1 MNKHPSNRILF
12 FKFILVGFFCM
23 GFNVYAQ
30 QLGFEWIRKY
40 QPYYKFKITQQGL
53 YRIDSAGLAASGI
66 SLINVDPKRFQVFRN
81 GIEQA
86 IFIKGQSDGV
96 FNSTDFLE
104 LVAEPNDGKL
114 DQELYRTPIEQ
125 PHNLRSLFSDTAYY
139 FLTVLPDTSVQTG
152 KRFLPFTDNDY
163 SSFTPEPY
171 YETEQFIAPQED
183 YYYGTFVP
191 ASTKYYLSEYGDAE
205 GMISS
210 LMGLGEQKNYTFKT
224 PNAANLQNAYLEI
237 KVVGSSD
244 FFLNDPN
251 LPNHH
256 IKVFVS
262 QNGIS
267 PVLVIDS
274 TFRGYGEHFWVRNLS
289 SGLIGDSTIIN
300 IQVVNDLS
308 VGSDFIGISY
318 IKLNYIRSNQAANKP
333 DIIWLKNP
341 VPAAKTLIQFNN
353 YSKSN
358 PLLLDLTNDRRV
370 EGFKSGNLFNALLPY
385 NSLRRQLLVVDETEI
400 LLFPALSPVVFPQI
414 NPGSNYEYL
423 IISHPLL
430 ANAALDYQTYRS
442 KKYNTLLTYSEDL
455 FDYYTYGNP
464 HPLAIRRFCRHLY
477 TVQSTKP
484 KFLMLLGRGYQNN
497 LIKTSAANFALN
509 LVPAIGVP
517 SSDNL
522 FTNGFEQNTGA
533 PSIATGRVPAAS
545 NQEAL
550 NYLDKV
556 KYYETNPDSIQIWRK
571 NYLHL
576 SGGDDINFQTQFR
589 NQLNSIAGFIKNK
602 PIGANINAYYKT
614 STAPVQPDLKGAL
627 VDKLNSGINLMTFY
641 GHGSLSVL
649 DMDFGSIGDLKTTN
663 RYTFYYFNGCNIGNA
678 SDVDP
683 LGSGLIY
690 GKDYLCAQSKGAI
703 GWLAHSNLTFT
714 NNLEIQMNRFYSQM
728 SGPGYGLPVGINLKN
743 ALEITSASN
752 DVFSRSHALQL
763 MYQGDPAI
771 VLYAPALADY
781 EIQDADLFISPAN
794 ATVQND
800 SLAIGV
806 IIKNLAKATGDTI
819 TIHCNRTLPD
829 NKTITYPGIKIT
841 APFYL
846 DTFYFWIRSL
856 NKTEIGENKFNI
868 QINRDHVAG
877 EINFGNNDATI
888 SYFIPGSG
896 IQALMP
902 YNYAIVNK
910 DTVEFIVQ
918 NNNLSASKVSCIFE
932 IDTSLN
938 FSPASSFFDSVEVT
952 GSSLISWKKK
962 IPVTDSM
969 VFYWRSRLNVPEKE
983 GGVWVTQSF
992 THIIDGPQGWR
1003 QSKYEQI
1010 KNVSARNFIQFN
1022 DSLQKIEF
1030 ADNELALGIENKRWD
1045 HSNMGVIIP
1054 YRLNAAVGAC
1064 IPGGV
1069 VVLVFEPFQVEFP
1082 YELPNYPFNCAY
1094 VQANKQSQSVRYY
1107 PFNTNTTQGET
1118 ELKRLIDSVPN
1129 GYIVAMFS
1137 RYETNIE
1144 NWNTN
1149 TKTLFQSIGS
1159 YKVAQVKSYHTA
1171 WAVIGKKGDLMGSA
1185 AEDTMY
1191 YPTTSSDT
1199 SFKVT
1204 KYFTFKWHQGDFTS
1218 ALAGPAKSYQ
1228 EAQIHLID
1236 EDKNPTGRWWWQ
1248 INGVSKDGKDSVL
1261 FQNITAKKI
1270 ALNTIDAKLFP
1281 NLKLQLFNI
1290 DSNSR
1295 TPLQFGNW
1303 QVNFEP
1309 ATEVSVEKN
1318 NAFSFYKELIDQ
1330 GDTLQFTLP
1339 IKNIGYSAF
1348 DSSLLSVEITD
1359 ENRAV
1364 KYKLLE
1370 KIGGIEAGNTILL
1383 KKKIA
1388 TNTLNGKQRLTVK
1401 INSDKQVPEINYNN
1415 NFYDQEF
1422 TVKAD
1427 DKSPFLDVTF
1437 DGQRIFNRDIVSPNP
1452 IIRISSSDQNKFL
1465 LQNDTGTFALFF
1477 KTPDSDF
1484 ERIHF
1489 TDAMVQF
1496 FPATDKQNTAL
1507 LQYSPTHLKDGKYYT
1522 LKVQASDASGNKAG
1536 ANEYSV
1542 DFEVINKTSITH
1554 FYPYPNPFTTSMRFV
1569 FTLTGSKVPDQ
1580 LMVRILTISGRIVR
1594 EIRKDEFGPIHIG
1607 NNISE
1612 FTWDGTDQYGD
1623 RLANGVYLYQVYTRI
1638 EGNEL
1643 ENRKTSAKEES
1654 SFFTGK
1660 TGKIYLMR

>member
-1 MNKHPSNRILF
+1 MIKSFAYKKISIKLLLLCILST
-12 FKFILVGFFCM
+12 GF
-23 GFNVYAQ
+23 YAQ
-30 QLGFEWIRKY
+30 AQQYGFEWIKKY
-40 QPYYKFKITQQGL
+40 QPYYKFKIAQTGL
-53 YRIDSAGLAASGI
+53 YRIDSAGLTASGV
-66 SLINVDPKRFQVFRN
+66 SLFNVDPRRIQVFKN

-86 IFIKGQSDGV
+86 VFIKGQGDGV
-96 FNSTDFLE
+96 FNSIDFLE
-104 LVAEPNDGKL
+104 LYAEPNDGKL
-114 DQELYRTPIEQ
+114 DQELYRSPGEQ
-125 PHNLRSLFSDTAYY
+125 PHTLRSLFSDTSYY
-139 FLTVLPDTSVQTG
+139 FLTLLPDTSVQTG
-152 KRFLPFTDNDY
+152 RRFLPFTDNDY
-163 SSFTPEPY
+163 SSFSPEPF

-205 GMISS
+205 GMIST
-210 LMGLGEQKNYTFKT
+210 LIGLGEQKSYTFKT
-224 PNAANLQNAYLEI
+224 PNAANLQNANLEI
-237 KVVGSSD
+237 KLVGSSD

-262 QNGIS
+262 ANGIS

-274 TFRGYGEHFWVRNLS
+274 TFRGYGEHLWIRNLS
-289 SGLIGDSTIIN
+289 SGLIGDSTSISV
-300 IQVVNDLS
+300 QVINDLS

-318 IKLNYIRSNQAANKP
+318 IKLSYVKTNQAANKP
-333 DIIWLKNP
+333 DLFRLKNP
-341 VPAAKTLIQFNN
+341 VSAAKTLIQFNN
-353 YSKSN
+353 YIKSN
-358 PLLLDLTNDRRV
+358 PLLLDLTNYRRV

-385 NSLRRQLLVVDETEI
+385 TPLSRQLAVVDETEI
-400 LLFPALSPVVFPQI
+400 LLFPAIKPVTFPKI
-414 NPGSNYEYL
+414 NPNLNYEYL

-430 ANAALDYQTYRS
+430 ANAAQDYQIYRS
-442 KKYNTLLTYSEDL
+442 KKYNTLLSWSEEL
-455 FDYYTYGNP
+455 FDYYAYGNP

-477 TVQSTKP
+477 TMQSIKP
-484 KFLMLLGRGYQNN
+484 KFLLLLGRGYQNN
-497 LIKTSAANFALN
+497 LIKTSSTNFALN

-522 FTNGFEQNTGA
+522 FTNGFLQNTGA

-545 NQEAL
+545 NQEAQ

-556 KYYETNPDSIQIWRK
+556 KYYETHPDSIQMWRK

-589 NQLNSIAGFIKNK
+589 NQLNAIAGYIKNK
-602 PIGANINAYYKT
+602 PVGAHVNAYYKT
-614 STAPVQPDLKGAL
+614 TTAPVDPDLKGAL
-627 VDKLNSGINLMTFY
+627 VNKLNSGINLMTFY

-649 DMDFGSIGDLKTTN
+649 DMDFGSIGDLNTTN

-683 LGSGLIY
+683 QGSGLIY

-714 NNLEIQMNRFYSQM
+714 NNLEIQMNRFYSQI
-728 SGPGYGLPVGINLKN
+728 SGEGYGLPVGINLKN

-771 VLYAPALADY
+771 VLYAPSLPDY
-781 EIQDADLFISPAN
+781 EIQDPDLFITPKN

-800 SLAIGV
+800 SLAIGI
-806 IIKNLAKATGDTI
+806 IIKNLAKATGDTLS
-819 TIHCNRTLPD
+819 IHCNRTLPD
-829 NKTITYPGIKIT
+829 NKTINYPGIKIT
-841 APFYL
+841 APYYQ

-856 NKTEIGENKFNI
+856 KKSEIGENKFNI
-868 QINRDHVAG
+868 QINKDHTAD
-877 EINFGNNDATI
+877 EIKYSNNSANI

-896 IQALMP
+896 IQALLP
-902 YNYAIVNK
+902 YNYAIVNT
-910 DTVEFIVQ
+910 DTVAFIVQ
-918 NNNLSASKVSCIFE
+918 NNNLSATDVSCIFE

-938 FSPASSFFDSVEVT
+938 FSPQSAFFDSVLVK
-952 GSSLISWKKK
+952 GSALLSWKKK
-962 IPVTDSM
+962 IPGNDST
-969 VFYWRSRLNVPEKE
+969 VFYWRSRLNVPENE

-992 THIIDGPQGWR
+992 THIVGGAAGWR

-1010 KNVSARNFIQFN
+1010 KNVTARNFINFN
-1022 DSLQKIEF
+1022 DSLKKIEF
-1030 ADNELALGIENKRWD
+1030 ADNELAIGIENMRWNP
-1045 HSNMGVIIP
+1045 SNMGVIIP
-1054 YRLNAAVGAC
+1054 YRLNAAVFQCMAA
-1064 IPGGV
+1064 GV

-1094 VQANKQSQSVRYY
+1094 VQANKHDQSVRYY
-1107 PFNTNTTQGET
+1107 PFNTNTTQGES
-1118 ELKRLIDSVPN
+1118 ELKRLIDSIPN

-1144 NWNTN
+1144 NWSTN
-1149 TKTLFQSIGS
+1149 TKSLFQSIGS
-1159 YKVAQVKSYHTA
+1159 YKVAQIKSYNTA
-1171 WAVIGKKGDLMGSA
+1171 WAVIGKKGDGFGTA
-1185 AEDTMY
+1185 AEDTLY
-1191 YPTTSSDT
+1191 YATTSSDT

-1218 ALAGPAKSYQ
+1218 SLAGPAKSYQ
-1228 EAQIHLID
+1228 EAQINLID
-1236 EDKNPTGRWWWQ
+1236 EDINPTGRWWWQ
-1248 INGVSKDGKDSVL
+1248 INGVSKEGKDSVL
-1261 FQNITAKKI
+1261 LQNLTGKKI
-1270 ALNTIDAKLFP
+1270 ALNFIDAKLFP
-1281 NLKLQLFNI
+1281 NLKLQLFNV

-1295 TPLQFGNW
+1295 TPLQFGSW
-1303 QVNFEP
+1303 QVNYEP
-1309 ATEVSVEKN
+1309 ATEVSVEKS

-1339 IKNIGYSAF
+1339 VKNIGYSIF
-1348 DSSLLSVEITD
+1348 DSSLVSIEISD
-1359 ENRAV
+1359 ENRVV
-1364 KYKLLE
+1364 KYGLLE
-1370 KIGGIEAGNTILL
+1370 KLGSIEAGNTFLL
-1383 KKKIA
+1383 KKKIP
-1388 TNTLNGKQRLTVK
+1388 TNTLNGKHRLTVK

-1422 TVKAD
+1422 VIKAD

-1452 IIRISSSDQNKFL
+1452 VIRISSTDQNKFL
-1465 LQNDTGTFALFF
+1465 LQNDTGTFALYF
-1477 KTPDSDF
+1477 KTPDLDF
-1484 ERIHF
+1484 DRIHF
-1489 TDAMVQF
+1489 TDARVQF
-1496 FPATDKQNTAL
+1496 FPATDKQNLAM
-1507 LQYSPTHLKDGKYYT
+1507 LQYTPTQLKDGLYAI
-1522 LKVQASDASGNKAG
+1522 KVQSNDASGNKAG
-1536 ANEYSV
+1536 ANEYAIE
-1542 DFEVINKTSITH
+1542 FNVINKTSISH

-1612 FTWDGTDQYGD
+1612 FAWDGTDQYGD

-1638 EGNEL
+1638 EGKEL
-1643 ENRKTSAKEES
+1643 ESRNTAAKEES